1 MNFIVAYSD
10 KIVALKTLS
19 KNKDSIIQKSDK
31 GNSIVLINKSD
42 YLDKMYNILSDS
54 KKFVKSSVVD
64 DKYLKFTIEIE
75 KNLTHLLKEL
85 KASEAISETDYKKL
99 KPRGSSFHV
108 LYGLCKTHKR
118 VLDKS
123 PPFRPILSA
132 IKTPSYNLAKFLV
145 PLIEPITKNNFTVK
159 NSFEFSKE
167 ICKQN
172 PEYFMASLDVES
184 LFTNIP
190 LEETIKICCDSLY
203 KNQELLCNISKN
215 QFEKLLRAALSNNYF
230 LFDGSIYQQIDGVA
244 MGSPLGPS
252 LANAFLAHYEQIW
265 LNDCLEEFKPVHYKT
280 WMIYLLYL
288 KRRLTDHYHFLMC

>member
-1 MNFIVAYSD
+1 
-10 KIVALKTLS
+10 
-19 KNKDSIIQKSDK
+19 
-31 GNSIVLINKSD
+31 
-42 YLDKMYNILSDS
+42 MYNILSDS
-54 KKFVKSSVVD
+54 KKFVKSSLFD
-64 DKYLKFTIEIE
+64 DKHLSFIIAIE
-75 KNLTHLLKEL
+75 KKLTDLLKEL
-85 KASEAISETDYKKL
+85 KALEAISETNYKNL
-99 KPRGSSFHV
+99 KPRSSSFGV
-108 LYGLCKTHKR
+108 LYGLC
-118 VLDKS
+118 
-123 PPFRPILSA
+123 PPLRPILSA

-203 KNQELLCNISKN
+203 KNQELLRNISKN

-252 LANAFLAHYEQIW
+252 LANAFLAHYEQVW
-265 LNDCLEEFKPVHYKT
+265 LDDCLDELEPVYYKRYVDDILVLFRSPHYLEK
-280 WMIYLLYL
+280 I
-288 KRRLTDHYHFLMC
+288 

>member
-1 MNFIVAYSD
+1 
-10 KIVALKTLS
+10 
-19 KNKDSIIQKSDK
+19 
-31 GNSIVLINKSD
+31 
-42 YLDKMYNILSDS
+42 MYNILSDS

-145 PLIEPITKNNFTVK
+145 PLIEPITKSNFTVK
-159 NSFEFSKE
+159 TVLNSLRKYVNKTLNTLWPALMLCPFSP
-167 ICKQN
+167 I
-172 PEYFMASLDVES
+172 YHWR
-184 LFTNIP
+184 
-190 LEETIKICCDSLY
+190 
-203 KNQELLCNISKN
+203 
-215 QFEKLLRAALSNNYF
+215 KLLKSVVTHFISINNCCVTSVKISLRNFFELHLVSNNYS
-230 LFDGSIYQQIDGVA
+230 LFDGTIYQQTDGVA
-244 MGSPLGPS
+244 MGSPLGYS